1 MTIMNKL
8 FSPGN
13 LITIGGASLSLI
25 GLTAYFTDATNLSV
39 PTFFYGVPIFLIGI
53 SLKTT
58 EVPPAQRVVPSSK
71 FASERD
77 KSPKELDKLI
87 KDVTRWRYGQS
98 CQLESSL
105 RVLKLWDI
113 DSPPQLIEIEELVK
127 DGEYGLRMRFQIAG
141 VALERWNDKKE
152 RLGRFFAKGLRAELF
167 CPTPGEIDLTLLP
180 QNQKETTQKI

>member
-1 MTIMNKL
+1 MNKL
-8 FSPGN
+8 LSPGN
-13 LITIGGASLSLI
+13 LITIGGATLSLI

-58 EVPPAQRVVPSSK
+58 EVPPALRIVSKSK
-71 FASERD
+71 FATERE
-77 KSPKELDKLI
+77 KGPKELDKLI

-113 DSPPQLIEIEELVK
+113 DNPPQLIEVEELVK
-127 DGEYGLRMRFQIAG
+127 DGNYGIRMRFEMAG
-141 VALERWNDKKE
+141 VPLERWNSQKE
-152 RLGRFFAKGLRAELF
+152 RLGRFFAKGLCAELF
-167 CPTPGEIDLTLLP
+167 CPKPGEIDLTLLP
-180 QNQKETTQKI
+180 PKQEENLQENE

>member
-1 MTIMNKL
+1 MNKL
-8 FSPGN
+8 LSPAS

-58 EVPPAQRVVPSSK
+58 EVPPAIRVVPATK

-77 KSPKELDKLI
+77 KAHEELGKLV

-98 CQLESSL
+98 CQLEASL

-113 DSPPQLIEIEELVK
+113 DNPPQLIEIEELVK
-127 DGEYGLRMRFQIAG
+127 DGNYGIRMRFEMAA
-141 VALERWNDKKE
+141 VSLERWNAKKE
-152 RLGRFFAKGLRAELF
+152 RLGRFFAKGLSAELF
-167 CPTPGEIDLTLLP
+167 CPTPAEIDLTLLP
-180 QNQKETTQKI
+180 QTKKQSSQENE

>member
-1 MTIMNKL
+1 MNKL
-8 FSPGN
+8 LSPAN

-58 EVPPAQRVVPSSK
+58 EVPPALRVVPPTK

-77 KSPKELDKLI
+77 KAPEELGKLV

-98 CQLESSL
+98 CQLEASL
-105 RVLKLWDI
+105 RAV
-113 DSPPQLIEIEELVK
+113 S
-127 DGEYGLRMRFQIAG
+127 Y
-141 VALERWNDKKE
+141 
-152 RLGRFFAKGLRAELF
+152 
-167 CPTPGEIDLTLLP
+167 THLTLP
-180 QNQKETTQKI
+180 TKA

>member
-1 MTIMNKL
+1 MNKL
-8 FSPGN
+8 LSPGN

-25 GLTAYFTDATNLSV
+25 GLTAYFSDATNLSV

-58 EVPPAQRVVPSSK
+58 EVPPASRIVSADK
-71 FASERD
+71 FASERN
-77 KSPKELDKLI
+77 KGPEELGKLI
-87 KDVTRWRYGQS
+87 QDVTRWRYGQS

-113 DSPPQLIEIEELVK
+113 DNPPQLIEIEELVK
-127 DGEYGLRMRFQIAG
+127 DGNYGIRMRFEMAG
-141 VALERWNDKKE
+141 VPLERWNNQKE
-152 RLGRFFAKGLRAELF
+152 RLGRFFAKGLYAELF

-180 QNQKETTQKI
+180 LKQEESLQENE

>member
-1 MTIMNKL
+1 MNKL
-8 FSPGN
+8 LSPGN

-58 EVPPAQRVVPSSK
+58 EVPPASRIISADK
-71 FASERD
+71 FASERN
-77 KSPKELDKLI
+77 KGPEELGKLI
-87 KDVTRWRYGQS
+87 QDVTRWRYGQS

-113 DSPPQLIEIEELVK
+113 DNPPQMIEIEELVQ
-127 DGEYGLRMRFQIAG
+127 DGDYGIRMRFEMAG
-141 VALERWNDKKE
+141 VPLERWNDRKE
-152 RLGRFFAKGLRAELF
+152 RLGRFFAKGLSAELF
-167 CPTPGEIDLTLLP
+167 CPTPGQIDLTLLP
-180 QNQKETTQKI
+180 LKQEESLQENE

>member
-1 MTIMNKL
+1 MNKL
-8 FSPGN
+8 LSPAS

-58 EVPPAQRVVPSSK
+58 EVPPAQRVVPGTK

-77 KSPKELDKLI
+77 KAPEELGKLV

-113 DSPPQLIEIEELVK
+113 DSPPQLLEVEELIK
-127 DGEYGLRMRFQIAG
+127 DGNYGIRMRFKMAAIS
-141 VALERWNDKKE
+141 LERWNAQKE
-152 RLGRFFAKGLRAELF
+152 RLGRFFAKGMCADLY
-167 CPTPGEIDLTLLP
+167 CPTPGEIDLILLP
-180 QNQKETTQKI
+180 QQQKEKSQKDE

>member
-1 MTIMNKL
+1 MNKL
-8 FSPGN
+8 LSPGN

-58 EVPPAQRVVPSSK
+58 EVPPALRVVAATK
-71 FASERD
+71 FASERA
-77 KSPKELDKLI
+77 KAPEELAKLV

-113 DSPPQLIEIEELVK
+113 DNPPQLIEIEELVK
-127 DGEYGLRMRFQIAG
+127 DGNYGIRMRFKMAG
-141 VALERWNDKKE
+141 VSLERWNDKKE
-152 RLGRFFAKGLRAELF
+152 RLGRFFAKGLCAELF
-167 CPTPGEIDLTLLP
+167 CPTPDEIDLTLLP
-180 QNQKETTQKI
+180 PKQEKNSQDNE

>member
-1 MTIMNKL
+1 MNKL
-8 FSPGN
+8 LSPGN

-58 EVPPAQRVVPSSK
+58 EVPPARRIVSADK
-71 FASERD
+71 FESERE
-77 KSPKELDKLI
+77 KGPEELGKLI

-98 CQLESSL
+98 CQLEASL

-113 DSPPQLIEIEELVK
+113 DNPPQLIEIEELVK
-127 DGEYGLRMRFQIAG
+127 DGNYGIRMRFEMAG
-141 VALERWNDKKE
+141 VPLERWNNQKE
-152 RLGRFFAKGLRAELF
+152 RLGRFFAKGLSAELF

-180 QNQKETTQKI
+180 SKQEENSQRNE

>member
-1 MTIMNKL
+1 MNKL
-8 FSPGN
+8 LSPGN

-58 EVPPAQRVVPSSK
+58 EVPPALRVVSETK

-77 KSPKELDKLI
+77 RAPEELGKLV

-113 DSPPQLIEIEELVK
+113 DNPPQLIEIEELVK
-127 DGEYGLRMRFQIAG
+127 DGNYGIRMRFIMAG
-141 VALERWNDKKE
+141 VTLERWNDKKE
-152 RLGRFFAKGLRAELF
+152 RLGRFFAKGLCAELF

-180 QNQKETTQKI
+180 PKQEETSQENE

>member
-1 MTIMNKL
+1 MNKL
-8 FSPGN
+8 FSPAN
-13 LITIGGASLSLI
+13 LITIGGSFLSLI
-25 GLTAYFTDATNLSV
+25 GLTAYFSDATNLSV

-58 EVPPAQRVVPSSK
+58 EVPPAIKVVSDAQL
-71 FASERD
+71 ASVRD
-77 KSPKELDKLI
+77 KAPEELGKLI

-113 DSPPQLIEIEELVK
+113 DNPPQLIEIEELVQ
-127 DGEYGLRMRFQIAG
+127 DGNYGIRMRFKMAG
-141 VALERWNDKKE
+141 VPLERWNDKKE
-152 RLGRFFAKGLRAELF
+152 RLGRFFAKGLSAELF

-180 QNQKETTQKI
+180 PSQEKTSQENG

>member
-1 MTIMNKL
+1 MNKL
-8 FSPGN
+8 LSPAS

-58 EVPPAQRVVPSSK
+58 EVPPALRIVPANK
-71 FASERD
+71 FASERA
-77 KSPKELDKLI
+77 KAPEELSNLV

-113 DSPPQLIEIEELVK
+113 DNPPQLKEIEELVK
-127 DGEYGLRMRFQIAG
+127 DGDYGIRMRFEMAG
-141 VALERWNDKKE
+141 VPLEKWNSKKE
-152 RLGRFFAKGLRAELF
+152 RLGRFFAKGLSAELF
-167 CPTPGEIDLTLLP
+167 CPSPGELDLTLLP
-180 QNQKETTQKI
+180 QKQEENT

>member
-1 MTIMNKL
+1 MNKL
-8 FSPGN
+8 LSPAN

-25 GLTAYFTDATNLSV
+25 GLTAYFSDATNLSV

-58 EVPPAQRVVPSSK
+58 EVPPALRVVPANK

-77 KSPKELDKLI
+77 KAPEELGKLV

-98 CQLESSL
+98 CQLEASL

-113 DSPPQLIEIEELVK
+113 DNPPQLLEIEELVK
-127 DGEYGLRMRFQIAG
+127 DGNYGIRMRFVMAA
-141 VALERWNDKKE
+141 VSLERWNAQKE
-152 RLGRFFAKGLRAELF
+152 RLGRFFAKGLSAELF
-167 CPTPGEIDLTLLP
+167 CSTPGEIDLTLLP
-180 QNQKETTQKI
+180 PKKEEGSKENE

>member
-1 MTIMNKL
+1 MNKL
-8 FSPGN
+8 LSPGN

-39 PTFFYGVPIFLIGI
+39 PTFFYGVPIFLIGV

-58 EVPPAQRVVPSSK
+58 EVPPAKRVVSAEK
-71 FASERD
+71 FASARN
-77 KSPKELDKLI
+77 KAPKELENLV

-113 DSPPQLIEIEELVK
+113 DNPPQLIEIEELLK
-127 DGEYGLRMRFQIAG
+127 DGDYGVRMRFEMAG
-141 VALERWNDKKE
+141 VSIKKWNDQQE
-152 RLGRFFAKGLRAELF
+152 RLGRFFAKGLKAELF
-167 CPTPGEIDLTLLP
+167 CPSPSEIDITLLP
-180 QNQKETTQKI
+180 KKEKVIS

>member
-1 MTIMNKL
+1 MNKL
-8 FSPGN
+8 LSPAN

-58 EVPPAQRVVPSSK
+58 EVPPAMRVVSASK
-71 FASERD
+71 FESERQ
-77 KSPKELDKLI
+77 KGPKELGNLV

-113 DSPPQLIEIEELVK
+113 DNPPQLLEIEELVK
-127 DGEYGLRMRFQIAG
+127 DGNYGIRMRFKMAG
-141 VALERWNDKKE
+141 VSLERWNDKKE
-152 RLGRFFAKGLRAELF
+152 RLGRFFAKGLCAELF
-167 CPTPGEIDLTLLP
+167 CPSSGEIDLTLLP
-180 QNQKETTQKI
+180 PNKIENSQENE

>member
-1 MTIMNKL
+1 MNKFL
-8 FSPGN
+8 SPGN

-58 EVPPAQRVVPSSK
+58 EVPPAIRVVSTKK
-71 FASERD
+71 FASERA
-77 KSPKELDKLI
+77 KAPEELDKLI

-113 DSPPQLIEIEELVK
+113 DNPPQLLEIEELVEN
-127 DGEYGLRMRFQIAG
+127 GNYGIRMRFKMAG
-141 VALERWNDKKE
+141 VPLERWNDKKE
-152 RLGRFFAKGLRAELF
+152 RLGRFFAKGLCAELF
-167 CPTPGEIDLTLLP
+167 CPIPGEIDLTLMP
-180 QNQKETTQKI
+180 PKKEEPSKENE

>member
-1 MTIMNKL
+1 MNKL
-8 FSPGN
+8 LSPGN

-58 EVPPAQRVVPSSK
+58 EVPPALRVVSAEK
-71 FASERD
+71 FASERN
-77 KSPKELDKLI
+77 KAPEELRNLV

-113 DSPPQLIEIEELVK
+113 DNPPQLIEIEELVEN
-127 DGEYGLRMRFQIAG
+127 DNYGIRMRFKMAG
-141 VALERWNDKKE
+141 VSLERWNDKKE
-152 RLGRFFAKGLRAELF
+152 RLGRFFAKGLCAELF
-167 CPTPGEIDLTLLP
+167 CPIPGEIDLTLLP
-180 QNQKETTQKI
+180 PKKEEGSKENE

>member
-1 MTIMNKL
+1 MNKL
-8 FSPGN
+8 LSPGN

-58 EVPPAQRVVPSSK
+58 EVPPAIKVVSDATLDSDSK
-71 FASERD
+71 KRPE
-77 KSPKELDKLI
+77 ELGKLI

-113 DSPPQLIEIEELVK
+113 DNPPQLIEIEELVK
-127 DGEYGLRMRFQIAG
+127 DGNYGIRMRFEMAG
-141 VALERWNDKKE
+141 VSLERWNDKKE
-152 RLGRFFAKGLRAELF
+152 RLGRFFAKGLCAELF

-180 QNQKETTQKI
+180 PNQEENSQENE

>member
-1 MTIMNKL
+1 MNKL
-8 FSPGN
+8 LSPGN

-58 EVPPAQRVVPSSK
+58 EVPPAKRIVPASK
-71 FASERD
+71 FAQERARG
-77 KSPKELDKLI
+77 PEELNNLI

-98 CQLESSL
+98 CQLEASL

-113 DSPPQLIEIEELVK
+113 DSPPQLVEIEELVK
-127 DGEYGLRMRFQIAG
+127 DGDYGIRMRFQMAG
-141 VALERWNDKKE
+141 VPLERWNNQKE
-152 RLGRFFAKGLRAELF
+152 RLGRFFSKGLSAELF

-180 QNQKETTQKI
+180 QKNETTVN

>member
-1 MTIMNKL
+1 MNKL
-8 FSPGN
+8 LSPAN

-25 GLTAYFTDATNLSV
+25 GLTAYFSDATNLSV

-58 EVPPAQRVVPSSK
+58 EVPPAQRVVPTTK

-77 KSPKELDKLI
+77 KAPEELAKLV

-98 CQLESSL
+98 CQLEASL

-113 DSPPQLIEIEELVK
+113 DNPPQLLEVEELVK
-127 DGEYGLRMRFQIAG
+127 DGDYGIRMRFEMAA
-141 VALERWNDKKE
+141 VSLERWNAQKE
-152 RLGRFFAKGLRAELF
+152 RLGRFFAKGLCAELF
-167 CPTPGEIDLTLLP
+167 CPTPGEIDLTLMP
-180 QNQKETTQKI
+180 PKQQDNSQKNE

>member
-1 MTIMNKL
+1 MNKL
-8 FSPGN
+8 FSPAN

-58 EVPPAQRVVPSSK
+58 EVPPALRVVPVNK
-71 FASERD
+71 FSSERE
-77 KSPKELDKLI
+77 KAPEELGNLV

-127 DGEYGLRMRFQIAG
+127 DGNYGLRMRFRMAG
-141 VALERWNDKKE
+141 VPLQRWNDQRE
-152 RLGRFFAKGLRAELF
+152 RLGRFFAKGLSAELF

-180 QNQKETTQKI
+180 LKQEENLKENE

>member
-1 MTIMNKL
+1 MNKL
-8 FSPGN
+8 LSPAN

-58 EVPPAQRVVPSSK
+58 EVPPALRVVPPTK

-77 KSPKELDKLI
+77 KAPEELRKLV

-113 DSPPQLIEIEELVK
+113 DNPPQLLEIEELVK
-127 DGEYGLRMRFQIAG
+127 DGNYGIRMRFRMAA
-141 VALERWNDKKE
+141 VSLERWNSQKE
-152 RLGRFFAKGLRAELF
+152 RLGRFFAKGLCAELF
-167 CPTPGEIDLTLLP
+167 CPTSGELDLTLLP
-180 QNQKETTQKI
+180 QKQEENSKENE

>member
-1 MTIMNKL
+1 MNKL
-8 FSPGN
+8 LSPAS

-25 GLTAYFTDATNLSV
+25 GLTAYFTDAANLSV

-58 EVPPAQRVVPSSK
+58 EVPPALRVVPATK
-71 FASERD
+71 FASERA
-77 KSPKELDKLI
+77 KAPEELGKLV

-127 DGEYGLRMRFQIAG
+127 GGNYGIRMRFEIAA
-141 VALERWNDKKE
+141 VSLERWNAQKE
-152 RLGRFFAKGLRAELF
+152 RLGRFFAKGLSAELF
-167 CPTPGEIDLTLLP
+167 CPTPGEIDLTPLP
-180 QNQKETTQKI
+180 RNEKENSQGNE

>member
-1 MTIMNKL
+1 MNKL
-8 FSPGN
+8 LSPGN

-58 EVPPAQRVVPSSK
+58 EVPPALRVVSASK
-71 FASERD
+71 FASERN
-77 KSPKELDKLI
+77 KAPEELRKLV

-98 CQLESSL
+98 CQLESSIS
-105 RVLKLWDI
+105 VLKLWDI
-113 DSPPQLIEIEELVK
+113 DNPPQLIEIEELVK
-127 DGEYGLRMRFQIAG
+127 DGNYGIRMRFEMAG
-141 VALERWNDKKE
+141 VSLDRWNNQKE
-152 RLGRFFAKGLRAELF
+152 RLGRFFAKGLSAELF

-180 QNQKETTQKI
+180 PTQEENPQEHE

>member
-1 MTIMNKL
+1 MNKL
-8 FSPGN
+8 LSPAS

-58 EVPPAQRVVPSSK
+58 EVPPALRVVPATK

-77 KSPKELDKLI
+77 RAPEELGNLV

-98 CQLESSL
+98 CQLEASL

-113 DSPPQLIEIEELVK
+113 DNPPQLIEIEELVK
-127 DGEYGLRMRFQIAG
+127 DDNYGIRMRFKMAG
-141 VALERWNDKKE
+141 VPLERWNNQKE
-152 RLGRFFAKGLRAELF
+152 RLGRFFAKGLCAELF
-167 CPTPGEIDLTLLP
+167 CPSPGEIDLTLLP
-180 QNQKETTQKI
+180 PITEENSQENE